1 MTRENRKAFVHS
13 QRRQFRKFKIRRAAK
28 GIGNVIF
35 VCLMLLVGT
44 LLFFL
49 VQSKLTGGQPNF
61 AGYKLYAVLSGSMNP
76 AFNTGS
82 LVAVKP
88 VDPAALQEGDII
100 TFGSSGGKIVS
111 HRIVGIDR
119 KDGLSFITKGDANNV
134 ADSGTVP
141 ASRVIGVVG
150 VAIPFLGRL
159 LVFSQTKQGLLT
171 LIIIPALV
179 ILVLE
184 GRDLWSYAAQMDKAR
199 AAKVI

>member
-1 MTRENRKAFVHS
+1 MTREKRKALVQR
-13 QRRQFRKFKIRRAAK
+13 QRRQIHKSKIRRAEK
-28 GIGNVIF
+28 GLGNIIF
-35 VCLMLLVGT
+35 VSLMVLAGT

-49 VQSKLTGGQPNF
+49 VQSKLNGGQPNF

-76 AFNTGS
+76 AFDTGS

-88 VDPAALQEGDII
+88 IDPAELQEGDII

-111 HRIVGIDR
+111 HRVVGINR

-134 ADSGTVP
+134 ADSGAVP
-141 ASRVIGVVG
+141 ASRVIGMVG
-150 VAIPFLGRL
+150 VAIPYLGRL

-184 GRDLWSYAAQMDKAR
+184 GLELWSYAARMDKER

>member
-1 MTRENRKAFVHS
+1 MTREKRKALVQR
-13 QRRQFRKFKIRRAAK
+13 QRRQIHKSKIRRAEK
-28 GIGNVIF
+28 GLGNIIF
-35 VCLMLLVGT
+35 VSLMVLAGT

-49 VQSKLTGGQPNF
+49 VKSKLNGGQPNF

-76 AFNTGS
+76 AFDTGS

-88 VDPAALQEGDII
+88 IDPAELQEGDII

-111 HRIVGIDR
+111 HRVVGINR

-134 ADSGTVP
+134 ADSGAVP
-141 ASRVIGVVG
+141 ASRVIGMVG
-150 VAIPFLGRL
+150 VAIPYLGRL

-184 GRDLWSYAAQMDKAR
+184 GLELWSYAARMDKER

>member
-1 MTRENRKAFVHS
+1 MTREKRKALVRS
-13 QRRQFRKFKIRRAAK
+13 QRRQIHKLKIRRATK
-28 GIGNVIF
+28 GIGNFVF
-35 VCLMLLVGT
+35 VCLMILVGT

-61 AGYKLYAVLSGSMNP
+61 AGYRLYAVLSGSMNP
-76 AFNTGS
+76 AFDTGS

-88 VDPAALQEGDII
+88 VDPATLQAGDII

-111 HRIVGIDR
+111 HRIVGIEAE
-119 KDGLSFITKGDANNV
+119 DGLSFVTKGDANNV

-150 VAIPFLGRL
+150 LAIPFLGRL
-159 LVFSQTKQGLLT
+159 LVFSQSKQGLLT

-184 GRDLWSYAAQMDKAR
+184 GRELWSYAVQMDKER
-199 AAKVI
+199 AAKV

>member
-1 MTRENRKAFVHS
+1 MSREKRKALVHS
-13 QRRQFRKFKIRRAAK
+13 QRRQIHRLKIRRAAK

-35 VCLMLLVGT
+35 VCLMVLVGT

-61 AGYKLYAVLSGSMNP
+61 AGYRLYAVLSGSMNP
-76 AFNTGS
+76 AFDTGS

-88 VDPAALQEGDII
+88 VDPAELQEGDII

-111 HRIVGIDR
+111 HRIVGIEAE
-119 KDGLSFITKGDANNV
+119 DGLSFVTKGDANNV
-134 ADSGTVP
+134 ADSGKVP
-141 ASRVIGVVG
+141 ASRVIGVVSL
-150 VAIPFLGRL
+150 AIPWLGRL
-159 LVFSQTKQGLLT
+159 LVFSQSKQGLLT

-184 GRDLWSYAAQMDKAR
+184 GRELWSYAVQMDKER
-199 AAKVI
+199 AAKVF